1 MILGIIIGIA
11 VTVFLFI
18 ILWMYLKIMK
28 GILILQQ
35 GVLYLVEREYEFEQE
50 ENKALEDLEKS
61 KQKLNTVY
69 NN

>member
-18 ILWMYLKIMK
+18 IFGMYLNLMK
-28 GILILQQ
+28 GIRVLQQ
-35 GVLYLVEREYEFEQE
+35 GVLYLVQREYEFEQE
-50 ENKALEDLEKS
+50 ENKALEDLEKQ
-61 KQKLNTVY
+61 KQNLNTVY